1 MDKELEKLKTFW
13 EENLK
18 TSVRL
23 KAPQGEQEMILWFL
37 KTIDDSIKNQNQK

>member
-1 MDKELEKLKTFW
+1 MDELLKLKSFW

-18 TSVRL
+18 TSIKL

-37 KTIDDSIKNQNQK
+37 KTIDDSIKNSKQK

>member
-1 MDKELEKLKTFW
+1 MEELLKLKSIW

-23 KAPQGEQEMILWFL
+23 NAPKGEQEMILWFI
-37 KTIDDSIKNQNQK
+37 KTIDNSIKNSKQK